1 MLGRIRS
8 YHKKARNIII
18 DWARKTSLEIVLLAK
33 RLVYAI
39 AREDLAGHIE
49 ALRKL
54 PKDHKIKTNHYGIF
68 KAWKMN

>member
-1 MLGRIRS
+1 
-8 YHKKARNIII
+8 
-18 DWARKTSLEIVLLAK
+18 VLLAK
-33 RLVYAI
+33 RLVYAMP
-39 AREDLAGHIE
+39 REDLAGHIE